1 VHPIDLI
8 GRVYRTHQLVYR
20 CAKKTSNL
28 ASVNFLSLDNYILDK
43 SIELDEVKVNR
54 NIHF

>member
-1 VHPIDLI
+1 MHPIDLI